1 MRKRR
6 VAVTL
11 VATAAAV
18 AAATGSALA
27 FGVFGSPQSIPVHVA
42 YQVALG
48 DLNGD
53 GKTDLAATNDDIST
67 DGFVYALGRGDGSF
81 KPSHFVAAA
90 GGAPEGIAI
99 GKFNSDRRA
108 DVALGD
114 FDNSDV
120 EFFFGKKGGGFS
132 TGPISCTP
140 AQARIS

>member
-48 DLNGD
+48 GLNGD
-53 GKTDLAATNDDIST
+53 GKTDLAATTDHIST
-67 DGFVYALGRGDGSF
+67 HAFVYALGRGDGSF
-81 KPSHFVAAA
+81 KPSHFAAAA
-90 GGAPEGIAI
+90 GGAPQGSAR
-99 GKFNSDRRA
+99 GQSHPARPA
-108 DVALGD
+108 DV
-114 FDNSDV
+114 
-120 EFFFGKKGGGFS
+120 
-132 TGPISCTP
+132 
-140 AQARIS
+140 